1 MPAYAQIITHTPEQ
15 TLQWREIATSNPGR
29 LVRTIVLRTGHTT
42 REGDHQ
48 GDIYPAVQV
57 LKEISMNLKNQ
68 DGVENKTWV
77 DLVNAGL
84 AEALC
89 KSVCEMVVFFQT
101 LPNMPKDL
109 LKKVTEEVSP
119 NYRLLD
125 FILNNLTIQ
134 RCNRH
139 ILHHCSFSVVQQ

>member
-15 TLQWREIATSNPGR
+15 TLQWREIATSNPDR
-29 LVRTIVLRTGHTT
+29 LIRTIVLQPGHTT

-48 GDIYPAVQV
+48 GDIYPAMQV
-57 LKEISMNLKNQ
+57 LKEIAMKLKGQ
-68 DGVENKTWV
+68 SAEKNKPWV

-89 KSVCEMVVFFQT
+89 KAVCGMVVFLQS

-109 LKKVTEEVSP
+109 LKKVTEEVSWF
-119 NYRLLD
+119 YRL
-125 FILNNLTIQ
+125 
-134 RCNRH
+134 
-139 ILHHCSFSVVQQ
+139 

>member
-29 LVRTIVLRTGHTT
+29 LVRTIVLKPGHTT

-48 GDIYPAVQV
+48 GDIYPAMQV
-57 LKEISMNLKNQ
+57 LKEIAKDLK
-68 DGVENKTWV
+68 DKAAEENKAWV

-89 KSVCEMVVFFQT
+89 KSVCEMVFFLQA

-109 LKKVTEEVSP
+109 LKKVTEEVS
-119 NYRLLD
+119 R
-125 FILNNLTIQ
+125 IIGCWT
-134 RCNRH
+134 
-139 ILHHCSFSVVQQ
+139 SF